1 MSSKLLLLVTAAA
14 HRCTSGEESVRGV
27 PVISSMEK
35 EMEES
40 FPEKLN
46 VDGALIEDQEFFS
59 VRWEV
64 ATEGRREASG
74 RGGLAHSEA

>member
-1 MSSKLLLLVTAAA
+1 
-14 HRCTSGEESVRGV
+14 
-27 PVISSMEK
+27 
-35 EMEES
+35 MEES